1 MVQSE
6 TDVQRHSVLG
16 LPIDV
21 CRDVLA
27 AALTLHDR
35 GGGQVVTLNAEM
47 SMAALAQPDLEAV
60 IQDAELVIPDGS
72 GVVGALALQGVRVRR
87 CPGIDLARALL
98 QEAAARQWRV
108 ALVGASP
115 QVMAAL
121 QVRLTDEIPGLQLVL
136 CCHGFQPAEAW
147 PDLEQHLLAL
157 QPDLV
162 LAALGVPRQETWI
175 QRLRQG
181 QPGLWM
187 GVGGSFDVWSG
198 HKKRA
203 PRWMGT
209 LHIEWLYRLV
219 QEPARWRRMLSL
231 PRYALAVLSGSRPTP
246 ARRTPAAGRTGE

>member
-1 MVQSE
+1 MVQSK
-6 TDVQRHSVLG
+6 TDVRRHWVLG

-27 AALTLHDR
+27 AALAVHDR

-72 GVVGALALQGVRVRR
+72 GVVGALALQGVRVQR

-98 QEAAARQWRV
+98 QEAAARRWRV

-115 QVMAAL
+115 PVMALL
-121 QVRLTDEIPGLQLVL
+121 QQRLTDEIPGLQLVMS
-136 CCHGFQPAEAW
+136 CHGFQPAEAW
-147 PDLEQHLLAL
+147 PGLEQQLLQL

-175 QRLRQG
+175 RQMREG

-198 HKKRA
+198 NKTRA
-203 PRWMGT
+203 PRWMGA
-209 LHIEWLYRLV
+209 LHIEWLYRLL
-219 QEPARWRRMLSL
+219 QEPSRWRRMLSL
-231 PRYALAVLSGSRPTP
+231 PRYALAVISGSRPRP
-246 ARRTPAAGRTGE
+246 ARRTPAAGRTEG

>member
-27 AALTLHDR
+27 AALALHDR

-87 CPGIDLARALL
+87 CPGIDLARSLL
-98 QEAAARQWRV
+98 QAAAARQWRV

-115 QVMAAL
+115 QVMAVL
-121 QVRLTDEIPGLQLVL
+121 QQRLTDEIPGLQLVL
-136 CCHGFQPAEAW
+136 SCHGFQPPEAW
-147 PDLEQHLLAL
+147 PGLEQHLLTL

-162 LAALGVPRQETWI
+162 LVALGVPRQETWI
-175 QRLRQG
+175 RRLRQG

-198 HKKRA
+198 NKKRA
-203 PRWMGT
+203 PRWMGA
-209 LHIEWLYRLV
+209 LHIEWLYRLL

-246 ARRTPAAGRTGE
+246 ARQRPAAGRTEE